1 MLKTKPYRNAKHL
14 AWIRTKPCCHC
25 GTNLD
30 VIAHHLISC
39 GLGGAMGSK
48 QSDALTLPMCVRCHA
63 IVHSAGG
70 TKVINQLW
78 YFYQLIRM
86 AFRNNEMVGDT
97 DNLGF
102 CIADDDTDYLI
113 GFAKNIRDR
122 FSSGKMMLR

>member
-1 MLKTKPYRNAKHL
+1 
-14 AWIRTKPCCHC
+14 
-25 GTNLD
+25 
-30 VIAHHLISC
+30 
-39 GLGGAMGSK
+39 MGSK
-48 QSDALTLPMCVRCHA
+48 QSDSLTIPLCVCCHA

-78 YFYQLIRM
+78 HFYQLIRM

-113 GFAKNIRDR
+113 GFAKSIRDR
-122 FSSGKMMLR
+122 FDSGDMRLK